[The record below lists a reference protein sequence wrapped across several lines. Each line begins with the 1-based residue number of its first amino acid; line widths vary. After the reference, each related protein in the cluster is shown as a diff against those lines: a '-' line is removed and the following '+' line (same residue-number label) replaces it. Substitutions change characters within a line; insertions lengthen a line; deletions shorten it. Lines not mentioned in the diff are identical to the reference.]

1 MGRDNKMEERRKD
14 IGLKLLYGMAG
25 SLIAFLLSIIFF
37 ATYKKADAAMD
48 GLGEVKKDVA
58 VLQECVKTGNENYK
72 VINYKLDKLLG
83 WEK

>member
-1 MGRDNKMEERRKD
+1 
-14 IGLKLLYGMAG
+14 MAG

-37 ATYKKADAAMD
+37 ATYKKADAAET
-48 GLGEVKKDVA
+48 GLGEVRKDVA
-58 VLQECVKTGNENYK
+58 VLQECIKTVNKNYD